1 MSVEM
6 LKAQI
11 RMLMGQLA
19 RNGFEM
25 RREKRVNRTID
36 LMAARMEIYKSI
48 AHRQGMIIEI
58 QAAHLKFSDKEAA

>member
-11 RMLMGQLA
+11 HGLMRDLA
-19 RNGFEM
+19 INGLHL
-25 RREKRVNRTID
+25 RVEKRVGRKFE

-48 AHRQGMIIEI
+48 AHRQGLIIEM
-58 QAAHLKFSDKEAA
+58 QANDIDFARKVA